1 MTYRTEQDKI
11 NRKEANQRYYKLEE
25 NKQQKRDY
33 MKEYQR
39 RNYVKDKAHEK
50 YIQKKIEESQLDISN
65 DNLHADN
72 SERFIDGAQ
81 E

>member
-33 MKEYQR
+33 MKEYAKR
-39 RNYVKDKAHEK
+39 DYVKVKAHE
-50 YIQKKIEESQLDISN
+50 YYLRKKIREARNEDLNGI
-65 DNLHADN
+65 N
-72 SERFIDGAQ
+72 SERFVDYEKEKTQ
-81 E
+81 

>member
-33 MKEYQR
+33 MRRWREKQR
-39 RNYVKDKAHEK
+39 LLML
-50 YIQKKIEESQLDISN
+50 EE
-65 DNLHADN
+65 
-72 SERFIDGAQ
+72 ID
-81 E
+81 EI

>member
-11 NRKEANQRYYKLEE
+11 NRKEANQRYYRLEE

-33 MKEYQR
+33 MKDYNKR
-39 RNYVKDKAHEK
+39 SYVMAKRHEK
-50 YIQKKIEESQLDISN
+50 YLQKKIKDN
-65 DNLHADN
+65 DKLNIEN

-81 E
+81 R

>member
-11 NRKEANQRYYKLEE
+11 NRKEANQRYYRLEE

-33 MKEYQR
+33 MKEYNKR
-39 RNYVKDKAHEK
+39 SYVMAKRHEK
-50 YIQKKIEESQLDISN
+50 YLKQKIKDN
-65 DNLHADN
+65 DNLNTRN

-81 E
+81 R

>member
-33 MKEYQR
+33 MKEYAKR
-39 RNYVKDKAHEK
+39 DYVKTKQHERYLKQKIKDNDKLN
-50 YIQKKIEESQLDISN
+50 IEN
-65 DNLHADN
+65 T
-72 SERFIDGAQ
+72 ERFINGAQ
-81 E
+81 G